1 LHRACSSRSY
11 LRELLGFPNSKNDDQ
26 VDSTVFALAWVT
38 EHPEPALL
46 THYKK
51 EVERT
56 KQSAPG
62 NGMVR
67 VWVPGHTTHLHLNG
81 RMSAVLI
88 PQDRIVEMTADESI
102 PILRQGGKRV
112 DDATP

>member
-1 LHRACSSRSY
+1 M
-11 LRELLGFPNSKNDDQ
+11 RELLGFPNSKNDDQ

-56 KQSAPG
+56 KQSASA
-62 NGMVR
+62 NGMIP
-67 VWVPGHTTHLHLNG
+67 VWVPGNSTHLMLNG
-81 RMSAVLI
+81 RMTAVLI
-88 PQDRIVEMTADESI
+88 PPDRIVEMTVEESI
-102 PILRQGGKRV
+102 PILQQGGKRV
-112 DDATP
+112 DDVTP